1 MRTLARRSMQDLQ
14 RWPTPL
20 LSVCT
25 LLLVVLV
32 ASVDLSTGEEL
43 SFFVFYFIPVC
54 FAAWTLH
61 LRAAIIAAFLSTIG
75 WLSVEALSGHK
86 YSHPSLLFANLLIRW
101 SSYTVIGYLF
111 SVLRRSRA
119 DLYEYAV
126 NLEDRVAERTASL
139 QQRVAELELFSYST
153 SHNLRAPL
161 RAMEGL
167 THMVEDCLQE
177 RRVDLIPPHLAAI
190 RSSAV
195 RMDRLLLDLVEYV
208 QLTIREAELH
218 PTDLNTLIR
227 DVLASQRTAIEQ
239 KRASITIA
247 PDMPVVWANKRLLA
261 TVVSQVL
268 SNALKFVSPDS
279 TPVISIKTAS
289 VPDEMIRLTIRDQG
303 IGIGAEHQERI
314 FGLFEQLHTYD
325 RYGGTGMGLALA
337 RRAVEKMGGRMG
349 CQSEPGK
356 GAAFWIELHQH
367 ALQSTLKRS

>member
-1 MRTLARRSMQDLQ
+1 
-14 RWPTPL
+14 
-20 LSVCT
+20 
-25 LLLVVLV
+25 
-32 ASVDLSTGEEL
+32 
-43 SFFVFYFIPVC
+43 
-54 FAAWTLH
+54 
-61 LRAAIIAAFLSTIG
+61 
-75 WLSVEALSGHK
+75 
-86 YSHPSLLFANLLIRW
+86 
-101 SSYTVIGYLF
+101 
-111 SVLRRSRA
+111 
-119 DLYEYAV
+119 LYEYAV